1 MTHSPHSGNTH
12 LETRSQDKLGPEAS
26 LGLEAEEA
34 EAVNKERDCVGDRR
48 ADGRA
53 EVRMPS
59 EL

>member
-1 MTHSPHSGNTH
+1 M
-12 LETRSQDKLGPEAS
+12 ETRSQDKLGPEAS
-26 LGLEAEEA
+26 LGLEAEQA
-34 EAVNKERDCVGDRR
+34 EAVNKERDCVEGRR